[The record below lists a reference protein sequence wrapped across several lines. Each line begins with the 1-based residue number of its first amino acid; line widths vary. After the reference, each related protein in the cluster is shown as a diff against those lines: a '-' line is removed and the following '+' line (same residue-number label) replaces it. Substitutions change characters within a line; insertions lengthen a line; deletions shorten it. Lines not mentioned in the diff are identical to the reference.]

1 MKDSVDDLLEQWTAA
16 IDGIDPRG
24 EGIVTR
30 MQFLVRYLSEQKAA
44 SLKGLGLQM
53 WECATLHALRRRGKP
68 YAAGPT
74 ELAAELGVT
83 GAAMT
88 NRVDAMVRRGYVV
101 RSYDRSDRR
110 RSVVALSR
118 KGAALAERIIAEQLD
133 VETTLVSALTDAQQ
147 DQLIILLRRLMHTVD
162 ATKRRAPAAATR
174 PAG

>member
-1 MKDSVDDLLEQWTAA
+1 MKDRVDDLLEHWTTA
-16 IDGIDPRG
+16 IDDIDPRC

-30 MQFLVRYLSEQKAA
+30 MQLLVRYLSEQKAA

-53 WECATLHALRRRGKP
+53 WECASLHALRRRGKP

-101 RSYDRSDRR
+101 RRYDRTDRR
-110 RSVVALSR
+110 RSVVALTR
-118 KGAALAERIIAEQLD
+118 RGVALADRIIAEQLE
-133 VETTLVSALTDAQQ
+133 VETKLVGALTDVQQ
-147 DQLIILLRRLMHTVD
+147 DQLIILLRRLMHVAD
-162 ATKRRAPAAATR
+162 ATKR
-174 PAG
+174 